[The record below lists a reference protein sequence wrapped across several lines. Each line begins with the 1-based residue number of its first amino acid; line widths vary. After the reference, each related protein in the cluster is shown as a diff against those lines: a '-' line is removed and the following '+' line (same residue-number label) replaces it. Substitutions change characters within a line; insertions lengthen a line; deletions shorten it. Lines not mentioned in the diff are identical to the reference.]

1 MKKFSKFIVE
11 KNITKDIFDFVGEK
25 GEKVYD
31 TMMKVAKKNK
41 IKVMKPKNQSKAR
54 MGGDHIQISGDE
66 NAVNDLIK
74 KYVGEDAK
82 QLATAEEARV
92 TSTAF
97 RKKTAR
103 VNPMTQKDIERMVKD
118 RKYKGNTS
126 KLMKDVEKKFPDEYE
141 SDIVQNM
148 MKKHAE
154 TNESTIGYGKAM
166 VKKQRDQK
174 KAMISKKDK
183 NTLGKLAALMAKQPK
198 RKT

>member
-1 MKKFSKFIVE
+1 MKKFSKFVVE
-11 KNITKDIFDFVGEK
+11 KKITKDIFDFVGEK

-82 QLATAEEARV
+82 KFATAD
-92 TSTAF
+92 
-97 RKKTAR
+97 K
-103 VNPMTQKDIERMVKD
+103 MQYKDTNMK
-118 RKYKGNTS
+118 NAPAS
-126 KLMKDVEKKFPDEYE
+126 K
-141 SDIVQNM
+141 
-148 MKKHAE
+148 
-154 TNESTIGYGKAM
+154 ESTMAYGRAM

-174 KAMISKKDK
+174 KAMITKKDK
-183 NTLGKLAALMAKQPK
+183 SRLGKLAKLMAKQPK

>member
-1 MKKFSKFIVE
+1 MEKFSKFIAE

-41 IKVMKPKNQSKAR
+41 IKIMKPKNQSKGR

-66 NAVNDLIK
+66 KAVNDLIK
-74 KYVGEDAK
+74 KYIGEAINAPILKPKPHKPAHIKMAIKIAQDKSGNMTSAVKSIDKIARGLSNHPKVKAELRK
-82 QLATAEEARV
+82 Q
-92 TSTAF
+92 
-97 RKKTAR
+97 
-103 VNPMTQKDIERMVKD
+103 
-118 RKYKGNTS
+118 
-126 KLMKDVEKKFPDEYE
+126 
-141 SDIVQNM
+141 
-148 MKKHAE
+148 
-154 TNESTIGYGKAM
+154 NESTIGYGKAM

-174 KAMISKKDK
+174 KAMITKKDK